1 MDVVEVDL
9 HSREESVTRPAS
21 SYNAKDSPPTVKCEV
36 EDTAGHCSPSSIG
49 GFVQVLL
56 PTMKR
61 EAEDGKGT
69 MKEENDSLWTDAKHT
84 SPALCM
90 SENEF
95 QVDQEIVADVVPG
108 FAYRCHMT
116 GGAAQIPRSC
126 RGFYSG
132 LRQTRGV

>member
-90 SENEF
+90 SENEMKSSDINIRVELDEEEEDEEEEQTLTMENF
-95 QVDQEIVADVVPG
+95 SESRLDDKS
-108 FAYRCHMT
+108 FS
-116 GGAAQIPRSC
+116 AQ
-126 RGFYSG
+126 
-132 LRQTRGV
+132 